1 MDIEATKP
9 GRSGPAAAPSARAGV
24 RVGLSLKIVGIAAFA
39 TALVAA
45 ILAVSFASEVR
56 KLLEQQLTTRGRM
69 AALSLAN
76 TSAGFIF
83 SQDATA
89 LEAVTAATL
98 GDVPGAAYVLVR
110 DDAGKILAGAAE
122 AALGAARPAPLDVR
136 DMDLGGRVVERTIS
150 VAGRDMLHVVA
161 LVSFQGKSETQYL
174 DPLGLG
180 AQTGAGA
187 GGLKVLGTV
196 EIGFPLAEL
205 TGQIAA
211 ASRRS
216 LWIAALVFAACL
228 ATMFPLVR
236 FVTRPLTELSR
247 AALGIARG
255 DLRQEV
261 RRAGN
266 DEVADLG
273 RSFARMVEE
282 LQAMVAELKGTA
294 AGLAGESEAML
305 QAATRQ
311 ATAATQ
317 QSAAISE
324 MNASIH
330 EIAQTSSTALS
341 HADRVIAVT
350 ETAEESSRAGGG
362 LVDEAVG
369 STSQVEQH
377 VSGIAARLGELSA
390 RVGQIGD
397 IIGTVKDL
405 SARSNVLALN
415 ASIQASRA
423 GDAGSSFTI
432 IAREMR
438 ALAEQSA
445 GAAGEVPRL
454 LGEIVQSTRA
464 AASATEQGAEKA
476 RSTAALAGRAG
487 ATIGS
492 LAGVS
497 REAAAAA
504 RQIADTSRQQAT
516 GVNEIVTALAQL
528 ARAAEGNVE
537 DSQETRQ
544 VAERLKAVSGRL
556 TALVERYRS

>member
-1 MDIEATKP
+1 MHNDERTP
-9 GRSGPAAAPSARAGV
+9 GRAGPTETKTARGV
-24 RVGLSLKIVGIAAFA
+24 RVGLSLKIVGIAGLA

-45 ILAVSFASEVR
+45 ILALSFAREVR
-56 KLLEQQLTTRGRM
+56 KLLEHELTTRGRM
-69 AALSLAN
+69 GALGVAN
-76 TSAGFIF
+76 TAAGLIF
-83 SQDATA
+83 SQDTTA
-89 LEAVTAATL
+89 LEAITTATL
-98 GDVPGAAYVLVR
+98 ADVPGAAYVVVR
-110 DDAGKILAGAAE
+110 DDRGHILASAAE
-122 AALGAARPAPLDVR
+122 PALGTARPAALDLKE
-136 DMDLGGRVVERTIS
+136 MDLGGRVLERTVS
-150 VAGRDMLHVVA
+150 VAGREMLHVVA

-174 DPLGLG
+174 DPLGLA
-180 AQTGAGA
+180 AQTGAGS

-196 EIGFPLAEL
+196 ELGFPLAEL
-205 TGQIAA
+205 TRQIAA

-216 LWIAALVFAACL
+216 IWLAALVLAACV

-236 FVTRPLTELSR
+236 FVTRPLTELSH

-261 RRAGN
+261 KRTGN

-282 LQAMVAELKGTA
+282 LQAMLAELKA
-294 AGLAGESEAML
+294 AASALADESGAML

-311 ATAATQ
+311 AAAATQ
-317 QSAAISE
+317 QSAAVSE

-330 EIAQTSSTALS
+330 EIAQTSSAALA

-350 ETAEESSRAGGG
+350 ESAEESSRAGGG

-369 STSQVEQH
+369 STSQVEEH
-377 VSGIAARLGELSA
+377 VAGIAARLGELSG

-405 SARSNVLALN
+405 AARSNVLALN
-415 ASIQASRA
+415 AAIQASRS

-445 GAAGEVPRL
+445 DAAGEVPRL

-476 RSTAALAGRAG
+476 RSTAAIAGRAG

-492 LAGVS
+492 LTGVI
-497 REAAAAA
+497 RESAAAA

-516 GVNEIVTALAQL
+516 GVNEIVTALSQL

-537 DSQETRQ
+537 DSQETRR

-556 TALVERYRS
+556 TGLAERYRS

>member
-1 MDIEATKP
+1 VNNDERTPRRA
-9 GRSGPAAAPSARAGV
+9 GPAETTTARAGV
-24 RVGLSLKIVGIAAFA
+24 RVGLSLKIVGIAGLA

-45 ILAVSFASEVR
+45 ILALSFAREVR
-56 KLLEQQLTTRGRM
+56 KLLEHELTTRGRM
-69 AALSLAN
+69 GALGVAN
-76 TSAGFIF
+76 TAAGLIF
-83 SQDATA
+83 SQDTTA
-89 LEAVTAATL
+89 LEAITAATL
-98 GDVPGAAYVLVR
+98 GDVPGAAYVVVR
-110 DDAGKILAGAAE
+110 DDRGNILASAAE
-122 AALGAARPAPLDVR
+122 PALGAARPAALDLR
-136 DMDLGGRVVERTIS
+136 DMDLGSRILQRTVS
-150 VAGRDMLHVVA
+150 VAGREMLHVVA

-174 DPLGLG
+174 DPLGLA
-180 AQTGAGA
+180 AQTGAGS

-196 EIGFPLAEL
+196 ELGFPLAEL
-205 TGQIAA
+205 TGQIGA

-216 LWIAALVFAACL
+216 IWLAALVLAGCV

-255 DLRQEV
+255 DLRQQV
-261 RRAGN
+261 KRIGN

-273 RSFARMVEE
+273 RSFGRMVEE
-282 LQAMVAELKGTA
+282 LQAMLAELKA
-294 AGLAGESEAML
+294 AAAALADESGAML

-311 ATAATQ
+311 AAAATE

-330 EIAQTSSTALS
+330 EIAQTSSTALA
-341 HADRVIAVT
+341 HADRVITVT
-350 ETAEESSRAGGG
+350 ESAEESSRAGGG

-377 VSGIAARLGELSA
+377 VAGIAARLGELSG

-405 SARSNVLALN
+405 AARSNVLALN
-415 ASIQASRA
+415 AAIQAARS
-423 GDAGSSFTI
+423 GDAGSSFTV

-445 GAAGEVPRL
+445 DAAGEVPRL

-464 AASATEQGAEKA
+464 AASATEQGADKA
-476 RSTAALAGRAG
+476 RSTAEIAGRAG

-492 LAGVS
+492 LAGVI
-497 REAAAAA
+497 RESAAAA

-516 GVNEIVTALAQL
+516 GVNEIVTALSQL

-537 DSQETRQ
+537 DSQETRR

-556 TALVERYRS
+556 TGLAERYRS